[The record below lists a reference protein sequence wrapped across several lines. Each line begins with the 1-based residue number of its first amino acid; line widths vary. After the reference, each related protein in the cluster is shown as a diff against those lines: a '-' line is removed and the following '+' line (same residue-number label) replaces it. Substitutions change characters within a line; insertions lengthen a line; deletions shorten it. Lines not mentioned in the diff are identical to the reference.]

1 MRFAATFLVFLLVV
15 GAVAASAYLLLP
27 ACGVTV
33 GGARGYFCPAP
44 EVMAAERRLD
54 QLRAENTALLAAVS
68 QLEGELAGRQC
79 EVAAPPAAMP
89 EAAMPEID
97 GEAWAERDV
106 GLLEG
111 CWKLDSAYSTR
122 NETTGVVT
130 RYTDWR
136 LCFDGEGLGNE
147 IMRATNGT
155 TCEGAVGARFDEGT
169 LRIEEGG
176 NLTCSDGTFIYKRVA
191 SCELGADGAAQCGV
205 AQPDVGS
212 SDTVRLRR
220 AEREP

>member
-89 EAAMPEID
+89 EATIPEID

-136 LCFDGEGLGNE
+136 LCFDGEGLGTLE
-147 IMRATNGT
+147 PDLAGRFRRGLFFPDEAHLDPRKALAGLAATLTARHVPMR
-155 TCEGAVGARFDEGT
+155 
-169 LRIEEGG
+169 
-176 NLTCSDGTFIYKRVA
+176 
-191 SCELGADGAAQCGV
+191 
-205 AQPDVGS
+205 
-212 SDTVRLRR
+212 
-220 AEREP
+220 